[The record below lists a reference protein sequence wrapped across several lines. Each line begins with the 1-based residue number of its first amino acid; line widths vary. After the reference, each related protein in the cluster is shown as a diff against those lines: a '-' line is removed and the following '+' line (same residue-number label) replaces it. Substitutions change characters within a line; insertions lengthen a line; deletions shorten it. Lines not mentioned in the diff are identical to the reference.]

1 MPVTP
6 WTAYS
11 LPCATSN
18 PQVYACVQQID
29 TFLHGTYGWQCSKEE
44 QLYLIM
50 HIHRV
55 CVERAED

>member
-1 MPVTP
+1 MP
-6 WTAYS
+6 AYS
-11 LPCATSN
+11 RSIPL
-18 PQVYACVQQID
+18 
-29 TFLHGTYGWQCSKEE
+29 LHGTYGWQCSKEE